1 MATFERNSIL
11 TRIQDFVGDDV
22 SSIIGYKD
30 IINTGFNFVADL
42 IPAESEIWKDAQIS
56 NVATYL
62 TDLPTVIGGVEVS
75 LSART
80 RVLLVT
86 RTDSDGIGRV
96 CKEVSFDML
105 QRGQD
110 STSIYFN
117 GGNYKNPVYSYNING
132 EIVIQPTM
140 TESPVGGNVSYFLYL
155 TNEDLT
161 DSGEVDG
168 TNFRFPNEALYLG
181 ILRASYNLLQAKV
194 SQAVHEDEDAELLSL
209 VQAQMALVDKAFQEE
224 IQRLGLPHQL
234 IGDGNESK

>member
-1 MATFERNSIL
+1 MATFTRNSIL

-42 IPAESEIWKDAQIS
+42 IPAESELWREAQITTMAS
-56 NVATYL
+56 FLIDV
-62 TDLPTVIGGVEVS
+62 PFS
-75 LSART
+75 LSAKT

-86 RTDSDGIGRV
+86 RTDSDGIKRV

-105 QRGQD
+105 QRGKD

-117 GGNYKNPVYSYNING
+117 GGNYKNPVYSYDASG
-132 EIVIQPTM
+132 TIVIQPTIGDDS
-140 TESPVGGNVSYFLYL
+140 EGGHVSFFQYL
-155 TNEDLT
+155 TDTDLT

-181 ILRASYNLLQAKV
+181 ILRASSNLLQAKV